1 MKYLLGY
8 KIQLEP
14 RKFGKLMSLWHKLKA
29 ILRKTMSIET
39 VIKVQVHING
49 EPTILHREFEA
60 RAVSGGIEID
70 FDYPFLIRDTDTV
83 ELKVQNLSETAK
95 AKVEL
100 IMVEPSLYQPKP
112 KEGVDKP
119 RGK

>member
-8 KIQLEP
+8 RIRLEP
-14 RKFGKLMSLWHKLKA
+14 RKFSKLMSLWHKLKA
-29 ILRKTMSIET
+29 IILRRTIET

-49 EPTILHREFEA
+49 EPTILHREFEV

-70 FDYPFLIRDTDTV
+70 YDYPFLIRDTDTV
-83 ELKVQNLSETAK
+83 ELKVQNLSETVK

-100 IMVEPSLYQPKP
+100 IMVKPSLYQPKP
-112 KEGVDKP
+112 KG
-119 RGK
+119 GA